1 MDNFSTVADFTLV
14 GFDTVLLNTVWLA
27 PCYCLFGSIA
37 TLPWSTAMTRG
48 QGPRLPAYLNLL
60 ATAIACIHGG
70 IAFFATYSHE
80 VRYIDWPWL
89 RVGDLVLDFSLEISP
104 VSVGAMEL
112 IALLVFLAQ
121 LYALGYLEK
130 DWGMGRFFG
139 LMGFFGF
146 AMTGLVLSDSLL
158 LSYAL
163 LEMLTLSTYLI
174 VGFWYSQPLAPKA
187 ARDAFWTKRVG
198 DILMLMGIIA
208 VSSLAGTLNFVE
220 LEAWAATNPLPA
232 WQATL
237 LGLALLSGPLGKCAQ
252 FPLHLWLD
260 EAMEGP
266 NPASI
271 MRNSV
276 VVGCGAYVLVKM
288 MPVIALSQTALD
300 MAISLGTITAICASL
315 VAIAQVD
322 IKRAMSHGTSAYLGL
337 VFVAV
342 GFQQHDIALLLL
354 LTHGIA
360 KASIFI
366 SFGSV
371 ILTTN
376 NQDLREMGGLARS
389 MPATTFAYVS
399 GALGLVGVLP
409 FGTFWVMYRWI
420 CEPGLPLWTV
430 GLALVINGLSAIN
443 VVRVYG
449 LVFAGDRTLKTRR
462 APEMP
467 WPMAVPMVSLG
478 VLNLLVPL
486 MMEQWQLALS
496 STLISA
502 GSQALS
508 ELYLGMMMVSGVAGA
523 TIAGSLYFRKN
534 RRPVTLPSQALQNLL
549 SYDFYIDKIYEVTI
563 AATVGLFSQLIAWV
577 DRFVVDGAVNLVGLA
592 TLMGG
597 EGLKYS
603 TNGRSQAYV
612 LVLLI
617 GIGAMVLLASLSSL
631 GF

>member
-1 MDNFSTVADFTLV
+1 MGRSLLWTLRAVVINPGQDGEIRIDMDSFSTMATALEAAF
-14 GFDTVLLNTVWLA
+14 LNTIWLA
-27 PCYCLFGSIA
+27 PCYCLLGAIA
-37 TLPWSTAMTRG
+37 SLPWSTASLRG
-48 QGPRLPAYLNLL
+48 QGPRLPAYINLIANGL
-60 ATAIACIHGG
+60 ACLHGAV
-70 IAFFATYSHE
+70 AFFTALGRP
-80 VRYIDWPWL
+80 VRYVEFPWL
-89 RVGDLVLDFSLEISP
+89 RVGGLVLDFSIEIAP
-104 VSVGAMEL
+104 VTVGAMEL

-121 LYALGYLEK
+121 FYALGYLEK
-130 DWGMGRFFG
+130 DWGMGRFAG

-174 VGFWYSQPLAPKA
+174 VGFWYSQPLAPSA

-220 LEAWAATNPLPA
+220 LEAWAATDPLVP

-288 MPVIALSQTALD
+288 MPVIALSPVALD
-300 MAISLGTITAICASL
+300 VAVILGAITAVGASL

-322 IKRAMSHGTSAYLGL
+322 IKRTMSHSTSAYLGL

-342 GFQQHDIALLLL
+342 GFQQHDLALLLL
-354 LTHGIA
+354 LTHGLG
-360 KASIFI
+360 KASVFI

-376 NQDLREMGGLARS
+376 NQDIREMGGLARS
-389 MPATTFAYVS
+389 MPATTLAYVT
-399 GALGLVGVLP
+399 GALGLVGLVPL
-409 FGTFWVMYRWI
+409 GTFWVMHRWM
-420 CEPGLPLWTV
+420 CEASLPDWTV
-430 GLALVINGLSAIN
+430 ALALIVNALSALN
-443 VVRVYG
+443 LVRVYG

-467 WPMAVPMVSLG
+467 WPMAVPMISLV

-486 MMEQWQLALS
+486 MMERWQLSLS
-496 STLISA
+496 YSLANTESHDRA
-502 GSQALS
+502 G
-508 ELYLGMMMVSGVAGA
+508 LYLTLMVLSGVAGTA
-523 TIAGSLYFRKN
+523 AGAWLYLRKE
-534 RRPVTLPSQALQNLL
+534 RRPVALPWKPLQDLFA
-549 SYDFYIDKIYEVTI
+549 YDFYIGEIYRWTI
-563 AATVGLFSQLIAWV
+563 AATVGVFAQLIAWT
-577 DRFVVDGAVNLVGLA
+577 DRFVVDGAVNVVGLA

-597 EGLKYS
+597 EGLK
-603 TNGRSQAYV
+603 
-612 LVLLI
+612 
-617 GIGAMVLLASLSSL
+617 SLFL
-631 GF
+631 G